1 MIIRLTNTQ
10 GAVSFN
16 GILIDQIIERAM
28 KPWEGRVW
36 IANYKGRSSDKTVR
50 SGNLEPLEEKII
62 STTENGVFI
71 RLYLMLRFGTSKKAC
86 TESII
91 SSVAKDITECL
102 DLPIEDIELVVTG
115 LISEKPAKRDIV
127 VSYSMLTEAEDA
139 PLW

>member
-71 RLYLMLRFGTSKKAC
+71 RLYLMLRFGTSIKAC